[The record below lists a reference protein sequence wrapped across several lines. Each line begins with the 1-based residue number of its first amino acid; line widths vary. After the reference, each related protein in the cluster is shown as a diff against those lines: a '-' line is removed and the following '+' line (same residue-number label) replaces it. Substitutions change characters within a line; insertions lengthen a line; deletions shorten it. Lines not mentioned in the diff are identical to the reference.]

1 MLISIGII
9 LILSVLIGMI
19 FEKINI
25 PKIIAYILIGVLLA
39 SKIDISL
46 LNISPE
52 IRKIALVIILIR
64 AGLTLDF
71 NVLKT
76 MGKSSILM
84 CFLPATIEILGTAI
98 FAPLIFKI
106 PVIDALILGSVIAAV
121 SPAIV
126 VPRMIGLINKGYSK
140 IPQLILAGASMDDI
154 FVITLFSIFMSIQ
167 KTGQVTIKE
176 IINLPLSIVLAVV
189 VAVIFKYI
197 SIYLFKFIKE
207 DTLRIILFFS
217 LSLIILEIEKYLP
230 VASLLSITLLAMLIK
245 KENEEIGRVFI
256 GSYEKLWKLFEIF
269 LFVLIGA
276 NLKIS
281 SVFDFGLLALLLLI
295 IAQVFRMFGVYL
307 SLIGDKFKNR
317 EKIFAMVAYL
327 PKATVQAAIGVIPL
341 ANNVPSGELILTV
354 AILSILFTAPLGA
367 VFIDNFYEKL
377 LQKDNLS

>member
-230 VASLLSITLLAMLIK
+230 VASLLSITLLAMLVK